1 MTTLNSNSTQQT
13 VQHLTLDNGITLI
26 VIENPTAD
34 IIASKLYIKN
44 AGTRVESMSQAGV
57 SHLLSTVITKG
68 TENLNAAEIAEK
80 IEALGAGLNAE
91 TANDYFAMGLKTVSQ
106 DFSEMLQLLG
116 EMIRFPSLPETE
128 IELEQSL
135 TLQNIIAQKEQPFNL
150 AFNQLR
156 SQMYPEHPYGVS
168 VLGTEATVSSL
179 TRADLKTY
187 HETYFRPD
195 QLVISIAGRITLKQA
210 VEEVTAV
217 FGDWKRPKTPLPTP
231 TLPTLTAK
239 PSEKFLSQNTQQTII
254 MLGYLSPSIQDADYP
269 VLKLINTYLG
279 NGLSSRL
286 FVELREKQGLAYDVS
301 AFYPTRLE
309 PSHFVT
315 YIGTAPDNVDIALKG
330 LKKEAQRLCEV
341 QLTTEELQASK
352 NKLLGQY
359 ALAKQSNGQL
369 AQLYGWY
376 ETLNQGVEFDDR
388 FQEMIADVTS
398 EEMQIVAQKY
408 LQIEPYLSVVG
419 ISENTIKQE

>member
-1 MTTLNSNSTQQT
+1 MATLNPNSTQQT
-13 VQHLTLDNGITLI
+13 AQRFTLDNGITLI

-34 IIASKLYIKN
+34 IIASRLYFKN
-44 AGTRVESMSQAGV
+44 AGTRVESTSQAGV

-68 TENLNAAEIAEK
+68 TENLKAAEIAEK
-80 IEALGAGLNAE
+80 IEAVGAGLNAE
-91 TANDYFAMGLKTVSQ
+91 SANDYFAMSLKTVSQ
-106 DFSEMLQLLG
+106 DFSEMLQLVG

-156 SQMYPEHPYGVS
+156 SQMYPEHPYGTS

-195 QLVISIAGRITLKQA
+195 QLIISIAGRITLKQA
-210 VEEVTAV
+210 IEEVSAV
-217 FGDWKRPKTPLPTP
+217 FGDWKRPTTNFPTP
-231 TLPTLTAK
+231 TLPPLTPQ

-254 MLGYLSPSIQDADYP
+254 MLGYLSASIQNADYP

-315 YIGTAPDNVDIALKG
+315 YIGTAPDNVEIALKG
-330 LKKEAQRLCEV
+330 LKKEVQRLCEV
-341 QLTTEELQASK
+341 QLTAEELQASK

-388 FQEMIADVTS
+388 FQDMIAGVTS
-398 EEMQIVAQKY
+398 EEMQTVAQKY
-408 LQIEPYLSVVG
+408 LQIEPYLSLVG
-419 ISENTIKQE
+419 SNSAS